1 MNDIE
6 FRQKMIDTFTAA
18 GIPWMTDETCAMLL
32 AVLYVYG
39 NNEQMVF
46 SPAFKQDCEY
56 VRDRFNIKGGE
67 TPDGDF
73 AWLLKGY
80 VSELENLS
88 ERGEGIPQWASDLY
102 SGRYGIKLY
111 S

>member
-39 NNEQMVF
+39 NNEQMV
-46 SPAFKQDCEY
+46 
-56 VRDRFNIKGGE
+56 
-67 TPDGDF
+67 
-73 AWLLKGY
+73 
-80 VSELENLS
+80 
-88 ERGEGIPQWASDLY
+88 LY